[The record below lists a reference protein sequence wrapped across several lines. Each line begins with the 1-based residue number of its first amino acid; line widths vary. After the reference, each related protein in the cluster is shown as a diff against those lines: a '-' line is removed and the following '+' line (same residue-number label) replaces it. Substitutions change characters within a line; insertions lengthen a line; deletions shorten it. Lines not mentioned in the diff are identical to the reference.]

1 MKQRLI
7 KTLSALALVVS
18 ITGCSSTS
26 TEMTTTPASSS
37 EPTSDTTGET
47 TLRVASWNV
56 DSKAHPDITAMSD
69 ILHELGIEVMGFQEI
84 DVNNT
89 RNDYDMVQDFV
100 NENYPYV
107 HFAKGRDCANGGF
120 GVGTTSAYEIKE
132 YSSMPIE
139 STSSKATKA
148 LERVVFEKDG
158 KTIAFYVTHTSWE
171 NTPLRRRQMAQ
182 IIERVKTDPCD
193 YIIMVADWNA
203 DQSYYEYTGF
213 LEDFNIANGLDGV
226 FLDTFNGSDDTMKV
240 MSVDNIITTKN
251 ITISNVKTYHS
262 DMADH
267 DMIYA
272 DLTLSDE
279 PKTFTENPNRAL
291 GQGVSATT
299 TAEGSDPLMAVDYDS
314 TTAWTADGSTSEDSV
329 VLELAGLIKD
339 GEISVEYGV
348 EPVSVTVSVSQDG
361 INYTPVDGETT
372 YTPSFSFKYVKF
384 DLTSGET
391 PVAINEIIVHGDYD
405 LPTSVDST
413 NLIQD
418 GTFDSDTAWSIEIA
432 GEADPEAEEPQEE
445 SAFLTGINDGEYVIV
460 RNNADG
466 YGNATL
472 RQVVEVK
479 PNTRYQLS
487 FDQKSDTLNSED
499 FGYEIEQFDANGETI
514 ANFTVT
520 LSDNLNLS
528 YDGYRTNDYVFTTA
542 ANAATIE
549 VRLKVNSGEGSLYL
563 DNVELKETIQIDQ
576 IYLDGQTTLSVGDTT
591 TITPTYTPE
600 NYTDLS
606 FHWTSL
612 DETIATVDENGT
624 VTATGVGSTYVG
636 LVSDSDLVAESM
648 IRITVSE

>member
-1 MKQRLI
+1 MKNRLI
-7 KTLSALALVVS
+7 KGISALALMVGLS
-18 ITGCSSTS
+18 GCTTS
-26 TEMTTTPASSS
+26 TPTTSETPVTSATPEASGS
-37 EPTSDTTGET
+37 T

-56 DSKAHPDITAMSD
+56 DSKAHPDIKEMSN
-69 ILHELGIEVMGFQEI
+69 ILNDLGIEVMGFQEI

-89 RNDYDMVQDFV
+89 RNDYDMVADFV

-107 HFAKGRDCANGGF
+107 HFAKGRDFANGGF
-120 GVGTTSAYEIKE
+120 GVGTTSKYDMLE

-226 FLDTFNGSDDTMKV
+226 FMDTFNGEDDTMKV

-251 ITISNVKTYHS
+251 ITISNVNTYHS

-272 DLTLSDE
+272 DLTLLDE
-279 PKTFTENPNRAL
+279 PKAFVENPNRAL
-291 GQGVSATT
+291 GQGVTATT
-299 TAEGSDPLMAVDYDS
+299 TAADSDPLMAVDYES
-314 TTAWTADGSTSEDSV
+314 TTAWTSDGTSSEDSV
-329 VLELAGLIKD
+329 VLELAGLIKN
-339 GEISVEYGV
+339 GQISVEYGN
-348 EPVSVTVSVSQDG
+348 EPESVTVSVSQDG
-361 INYTPVDGETT
+361 INYTEIDGETT
-372 YTPSFSFKYVKF
+372 YTVDDSFKYVKF
-384 DLTSGET
+384 DLTNGEN
-391 PVAINEIIVHGDYD
+391 PVSINEITVHGDYD
-405 LPTSVDST
+405 MPTNVDST
-413 NLIQD
+413 NLIAD
-418 GTFDSDTAWSIEIA
+418 GTFDSDTAWSIGIG
-432 GEADPEAEEPQEE
+432 GEADPESETPQEASE
-445 SAFLTGINDGEYVIV
+445 FDTGITNGEYVIT
-460 RNNADG
+460 RSNPEG

-472 RQVVEVK
+472 SQVVSVK

-499 FGYEIEQFDANGETI
+499 FAYEIEQYDANGETI
-514 ANFTVT
+514 ANFKVT

-542 ANAATIE
+542 ANASTIE

-563 DNVELKETIQIDQ
+563 DNVELKEAIQIDQ
-576 IYLDGQTTLSVGDTT
+576 IYLDGNTTLSVGDTT
-591 TITPTYTPE
+591 VITPTYTPVD
-600 NYTDLS
+600 YTDLS

-612 DETIATVDENGT
+612 DETIASIDENGN
-624 VTATGVGSTYVG
+624 VTANGVGSTYVG
-636 LVSDSDLVAESM
+636 LVSDSDLIAESM
-648 IRITVSE
+648 IKITVNE

>member
-1 MKQRLI
+1 MKKRWI
-7 KTLSALALVVS
+7 KSISALALMVTL
-18 ITGCSSTS
+18 TGCSGP
-26 TEMTTTPASSS
+26 TTVSETPMASSTPS
-37 EPTSDTTGET
+37 STGET

-56 DSKAHPDITAMSD
+56 DSKAHPDIPAMSD
-69 ILHELGIEVMGFQEI
+69 ILNDLGIEVMGFQEI

-89 RNDYDMVQDFV
+89 RNDYDMVADFV

-107 HFAKGRDCANGGF
+107 HFAKGRDFANGGF
-120 GVGTTSAYEIKE
+120 GVGTTSKYDILE

-226 FLDTFNGSDDTMKV
+226 FMDTFNGVDDTMKV

-251 ITISNVKTYHS
+251 ITISNVNTYHS

-272 DLTLSDE
+272 DLTLLDE
-279 PKTFTENPNRAL
+279 PKTFVEDPNRAL
-291 GQGVSATT
+291 GQGVTATT
-299 TAEGSDPLMAVDYDS
+299 SAVDSDPLMAVDYDS
-314 TTAWTADGSTSEDSV
+314 TTAWVADGSTKEDTLI
-329 VLELAGLIKD
+329 LELAGLIKD
-339 GEISVEYGV
+339 GDITVEYGN
-348 EPVSVTVSVSQDG
+348 EPESVVVSISQDG
-361 INYTPVDGETT
+361 INYTEVSGETT
-372 YTPSFSFKYVKF
+372 YTPDTSFKYVEF
-384 DLTSGET
+384 DFTNGDT
-391 PVAINEIIVHGDYD
+391 PVSVNEIIVHGEYD
-405 LPTSVDST
+405 LPNEVDST
-413 NLIQD
+413 NLIVD
-418 GTFDSDTAWSIEIA
+418 GTFDSDSAWSIGIS
-432 GEADPEAEEPQEE
+432 GEPDPESETPQEE
-445 SAFLTGINDGEYVIV
+445 SPFTTGVTNGEYVIT
-460 RNNADG
+460 RQNPDG
-466 YGNATL
+466 YGIATL
-472 RQVVEVK
+472 SQVVAVK
-479 PNTRYQLS
+479 PNSRYQLS
-487 FDQKSDTLNSED
+487 FDQKSDTLNSSD
-499 FGYEIEQFDANGETI
+499 FAYEIEQFDANGETI

-520 LSDNLNLS
+520 LADNLNLS

-542 ANAATIE
+542 ANAASIE
-549 VRLKVNSGEGSLYL
+549 VRLKVTGGEGSLVL

-576 IYLDGQTTLSVGDTT
+576 IYLDGTTTLSVGETS
-591 TITPTYTPE
+591 TINATYGPT

-612 DETIATVDENGT
+612 DETIVSVDDNGNI
-624 VTATGVGSTYVG
+624 TANGVGSTYVG
-636 LVSDSDLVAESM
+636 LVSDSDLIAESM
-648 IRITVSE
+648 IKITVNE